1 MSWGTCSAH
10 LLSFPL
16 AFPLSLALL
25 EILQYWLYVWQI
37 ESLMQF
43 FLPLSHLLLL
53 LLFFF
58 FWAIDWSLF
67 RAVCCWRW
75 WCWWWW
81 WWLFFHSATHWGWF
95 SFSRAD
101 SRAATAGWH
110 WLLLQ
115 GCRTVHYIKQV
126 YAINDAARGAQTD
139 GQREGQRQS
148 EREREGRGDSW
159 LHGRTLATEAGLR
172 AANRN
177 THTHRYTGTGIPS
190 HTHTRTHSHIC
201 RRGLLVILAA
211 FWS

>member
-1 MSWGTCSAH
+1 M
-10 LLSFPL
+10 
-16 AFPLSLALL
+16 
-25 EILQYWLYVWQI
+25 
-37 ESLMQF
+37 
-43 FLPLSHLLLL
+43 
-53 LLFFF
+53 
-58 FWAIDWSLF
+58 
-67 RAVCCWRW
+67 
-75 WCWWWW
+75 
-81 WWLFFHSATHWGWF
+81 FFHTATHWGWF

-139 GQREGQRQS
+139 GQRKGQT
-148 EREREGRGDSW
+148 ERERERRTRDEERGDSW

-172 AANRN
+172 AANTN
-177 THTHRYTGTGIPS
+177 KHTHTQIHGYRYTLS
-190 HTHTRTHSHIC
+190 HTHTHSHIC

>member
-1 MSWGTCSAH
+1 M
-10 LLSFPL
+10 
-16 AFPLSLALL
+16 
-25 EILQYWLYVWQI
+25 
-37 ESLMQF
+37 
-43 FLPLSHLLLL
+43 
-53 LLFFF
+53 
-58 FWAIDWSLF
+58 
-67 RAVCCWRW
+67 
-75 WCWWWW
+75 
-81 WWLFFHSATHWGWF
+81 FFHSATHWGWF

-139 GQREGQRQS
+139 GQREGQRQG

-177 THTHRYTGTGIPS
+177 THTHTQIHWHRYSLS
-190 HTHTRTHSHIC
+190 HTHTHSRTSAEGGC
-201 RRGLLVILAA
+201 LLSWLLFGHNKAESRAHENGHDSCKQGV
-211 FWS
+211 FNVHF

>member
-1 MSWGTCSAH
+1 M
-10 LLSFPL
+10 
-16 AFPLSLALL
+16 
-25 EILQYWLYVWQI
+25 
-37 ESLMQF
+37 
-43 FLPLSHLLLL
+43 
-53 LLFFF
+53 
-58 FWAIDWSLF
+58 
-67 RAVCCWRW
+67 
-75 WCWWWW
+75 
-81 WWLFFHSATHWGWF
+81 FFHSATHWGWF

-139 GQREGQRQS
+139 GQREGQKQS

-177 THTHRYTGTGIPS
+177 THTHTDTLAQVFPLT
-190 HTHTRTHSHIC
+190 HTHTHTVAHLPKGVAC
-201 RRGLLVILAA
+201 YPGCFLVIIKPSREHMKMGMTHASKVCLMCIFDRGAGGDVGVSA
-211 FWS
+211 VGPSRCLCL